1 MKKKSKKK
9 TTAGKLL
16 SKSKQRKGRQVHYLF
31 VTVIALLLLID
42 LPFFMFAGNVRDSIP
57 DYPVKGKVIDEKGK
71 PLPGVTI
78 LLDSTR
84 IGTVTGIDGAF
95 SFRLPKAKGTLVFS
109 FIGYENA
116 KKNFLS
122 GQTLIVTLKEKISKL
137 DEVTVIA
144 YGTQNKREVIG
155 AMSTVKAN
163 EIKDIPSPSLANL
176 LQGRVAGMNVTN
188 TTGAPGGG
196 GISVTI
202 RGFNSLSI
210 ENTRRGSE
218 PLWVVD
224 GVPLLSFTSPVTGSN
239 TLADIDPSSVESVQV
254 LKDAASAS
262 IYGSRAANG
271 VILITTKKGYL
282 NQSAKFSVN
291 VSQTY
296 SFNAKLPELTGGK
309 AERKL
314 RLAALD
320 NFAQAYYDY
329 ETNTY
334 KYVDNYYESYNEGLH
349 YNYLWNQGYGAAVPI
364 YQDSLNPFYNNST
377 NLFKYYF
384 RTGKV
389 TDANIQL
396 SKGYSTF
403 FYNIGLG
410 YYTEK
415 GVLKNT
421 GFNRVNLIGNFNLRP
436 FDRLEANFRMYIAR
450 TGRDRSSYDMLVS
463 GFTSAMELEQ
473 IPSQLLNYS
482 TVLPGPN
489 TRTFQ
494 ETIERYN
501 EVKEKNEAYRLRGSF
516 DLSYEIVKGLTI
528 KSSVAADV
536 SLQYQN
542 LFMPANLDEYNET
555 YSSGQHQRTQM
566 LLNENLITYKRGF
579 NDKHN
584 IDLLAGLSYQ
594 MDQKDDIG
602 GWGKAAPSDLIQY
615 VPWAGNVYDTE
626 NKRQLKDYMTSMER
640 STLMGIFGRV
650 NYNYL
655 QKYLFSFTFRRDGS
669 SKFGKNVRWGNFPSL
684 ALGWTISDEKFMDW
698 SRGTLDYCKFRA
710 SWGKSGRQFD
720 QPYIAL
726 GLLEANNPFLGYPTV
741 TPDFGL
747 GLINQGLT
755 WEKTDQ
761 YDLGLDMDLFNHRLA
776 ITLDYYYRY
785 TNKLL
790 YLVVLQGNYSGYIQ
804 QWQNAYCISNQGVE
818 LNIKWNVLHCENL
831 NWNLEFNIARNWNRL
846 EKSQDK
852 RDFTN
857 YSSPDNLNIIG
868 KPLNGIYA
876 YQTAGYYQDD
886 KDVPHNFIAGK
897 DTPLGTGTQFY
908 RAGDRIIVDNNG
920 DGQIDF
926 KDRVF
931 CGSPLPIASGGVITT
946 LNYKGFDV
954 NILFNYVLGRHI
966 LNKGIGASVGTSLGM
981 SAEEIAKP
989 VFTDIKNI
997 SFWQKKGDN
1006 TDYPVNRLE
1015 AGLNNFGTA
1024 IAANVQNAS
1033 YMKLKTLTIGYTLPE
1048 SVKKFMRFGI
1058 RVFVTGENL
1067 FTITNY
1073 KGADPESVD
1082 TVTGIDGLGNYPLST
1097 RLAFGLTLNL

>member
-1 MKKKSKKK
+1 MKKTYDRKFFSR
-9 TTAGKLL
+9 KLPF
-16 SKSKQRKGRQVHYLF
+16 KRI
-31 VTVIALLLLID
+31 TVGVITRLVMALLLGCPL
-42 LPFFMFAGNVRDSIP
+42 LASAGSRDSIP
-57 DYPVKGKVIDEKGK
+57 DYPIKGKVLDEKGE

-95 SFRLPKAKGTLVFS
+95 SFRLPKAKGVLVFS

-116 KKNFLS
+116 KKNFVS

-155 AMSTVKAN
+155 AMSTVKASD
-163 EIKDIPSPSLANL
+163 IKDIPSPSIANL

-188 TTGAPGGG
+188 MTGAPGGG
-196 GISVTI
+196 GTSITI

-210 ENTRRGSE
+210 ESTRRGSE

-224 GVPLLSFTSPVTGSN
+224 GVPSLSFTSPITGSN
-239 TLADIDPSSVESVQV
+239 TLADIDPSTIESVQV

-271 VILITTKKGYL
+271 VILVTTKKGRL

-296 SFNAKLPELTGGK
+296 SFNPKLPELTGGK
-309 AERKL
+309 AERRL

-334 KYVDNYYESYNEGLH
+334 KYVDNYYESYIEGLH
-349 YNYLWNQGYGAAVPI
+349 YNYFWNQGYGTNMPI

-403 FYNIGLG
+403 SYNIGLG
-410 YYTEK
+410 YYTEN

-463 GFTSAMELEQ
+463 GFSTGTELEQ
-473 IPSQLLNYS
+473 IPSQLLEYS
-482 TVLPGPN
+482 TVFPGPG
-489 TRTFQ
+489 TEAFQ
-494 ETIERYN
+494 EAIKRYD
-501 EVKEKNEAYRLRGSF
+501 EIKEKNEAYRLRGSF
-516 DLSYEIVKGLTI
+516 DLSYEIMKGLTL
-528 KSSVAADV
+528 KSSVAADI

-542 LFMPANLDEYNET
+542 LFMPSNLDEYNET
-555 YSSGQHQRTQM
+555 YSNGQHQRTQM
-566 LLNENLITYKRGF
+566 LLNENLITYKHRF
-579 NDKHN
+579 HDKHN

-615 VPWAGNVYDTE
+615 VPWSGNAYDTE
-626 NKRQLKDYMTSMER
+626 NKRQLKDYMTSLER

-761 YDLGLDMDLFNHRLA
+761 YDLGFDMDLFNHRLA

-818 LNIKWNVLHCENL
+818 LDIKWNVLRRKHL

-868 KPLNGIYA
+868 KSLNGIYA

-886 KDVPHNFIAGK
+886 KDVPHHFIAGK
-897 DTPLGTGTQFY
+897 DTPLGTGSQFY

-931 CGSPLPIASGGVITT
+931 CGSPLPIVSGGVITT

-966 LNKGIGASVGTSLGM
+966 LNKGVGASVGTSLGM

-989 VFTDIKNI
+989 VFADIKHI
-997 SFWQKKGDN
+997 SFWQKSGDN

-1024 IAANVQNAS
+1024 IAANVQNVS
-1033 YMKLKTLTIGYTLPE
+1033 YIKLKTLTIGYTLPG
-1048 SVKKFMRFGI
+1048 SVKKFMRFGV

-1097 RLAFGLTLNL
+1097 RLTFGLTLNL

>member
-1 MKKKSKKK
+1 MIVTVRELSHWQAS
-9 TTAGKLL
+9 TAG
-16 SKSKQRKGRQVHYLF
+16 KGRQVHYLF

-57 DYPVKGKVIDEKGK
+57 DYPVKGKMIDEKGK

-78 LLDSTR
+78 LLDSTQ

-489 TRTFQ
+489 TQTFQ

-818 LNIKWNVLHCENL
+818 LNIKWNVLHRENL

-876 YQTAGYYQDD
+876 YQTAGYYQDY

-954 NILFNYVLGRHI
+954 SILFNYVLGRHI